1 MFSLQLTHIGT
12 DLLAKGLNF
21 SITFKTLPNKTEADM
36 IRAKISPTLKNFKPP
51 DDNLY
56 TDERT
61 AMEELQLVTSIV
73 TLLAGECKST
83 LILNREDYLEK
94 KYTDHINNGP
104 YHLKKILLPKSKPKH
119 Y

>member
-1 MFSLQLTHIGT
+1 MSSLQLTHIGT

-21 SITFKTLPNKTEADM
+21 SITFKTLPNKDEADM

-56 TDERT
+56 TDERK
-61 AMEELQLVTSIV
+61 AMKELQLVTLIV

-94 KYTDHINNGP
+94 NIR
-104 YHLKKILLPKSKPKH
+104 II
-119 Y
+119 